1 MSDLLEWARRYA
13 AAGISTMPIG
23 DDKKPLVKWTHRQ
36 KDAPSDKSLS
46 TDYRKQGV
54 AGIGGITGE
63 VSGDLILVELEA
75 ISVLEILDDFKGRL
89 DVLRGEVVLEDAG
102 GGCPAERSVG
112 SVMIVEVDEAAVA
125 VASLGL

>member
-1 MSDLLEWARRYA
+1 MSGLLEWARRYA

-75 ISVLEILDDFKGRL
+75 IGVLEILDDFKGRL
-89 DVLRGEVVLEDAG
+89 DDEDPGLWDRIEQGWSQDGLVGLRLPQE
-102 GGCPAERSVG
+102 
-112 SVMIVEVDEAAVA
+112 M
-125 VASLGL
+125 

>member
-1 MSDLLEWARRYA
+1 MSGLLEWARRYA

-63 VSGDLILVELEA
+63 VSGDLILVELET
-75 ISVLEILDDFKGRL
+75 IGVLEILDDFKGRL
-89 DVLRGEVVLEDAG
+89 DVITGDVVPG
-102 GGCPAERSVG
+102 GMV
-112 SVMIVEVDEAAVA
+112 
-125 VASLGL
+125 